1 MKRYRAIIINNPRL
15 KKIRDNLRLLIIHES
30 ISRGKSLK
38 ERSMFKEE
46 SELRR
51 SVDRSICQ
59 CSGCTKYNKDMAYNP
74 SLGEWFC
81 VECYRLS
88 QDIYK
93 EILEKKSRDEPLGD
107 LCEDFYK
114 TFI

>member
-1 MKRYRAIIINNPRL
+1 MKRHRAIIIKNTRL
-15 KKIRDNLRLLIIHES
+15 QKIRNDLRALIIHES
-30 ISRGKSLK
+30 VSRRKDLK
-38 ERSMFKEE
+38 ERKMFKEE

-59 CSGCTKYNKDMAYNP
+59 CSGCTRDDQDMAYNP

-107 LCEDFYK
+107 LCEDYYK